1 MCAFLALLLSLVTSP
16 SCSFSS
22 LRWVSSETSCNSSA
36 LVTYKHKKKRLMRF
50 QPRWMQKWK
59 PLWFHDYILLC
70 SNLPF
75 QPYKMACEQ
84 FGYSEH
90 QMGLLPSDWTSLLMV
105 TLSNNNLEDAL
116 CNCKHIYRYT
126 GINIAPLLTLHFK
139 RSSFRQNSSSHW
151 KNK

>member
-1 MCAFLALLLSLVTSP
+1 MCAFLAILLSLATSP

-22 LRWVSSETSCNSSA
+22 LRRVSSEISCKSSA

-59 PLWFHDYILLC
+59 RLWFHDYILHC

-75 QPYKMACEQ
+75 HPYKMACEQ

-90 QMGLLPSDWTSLLMV
+90 QMGSLPSVWTTLLMV

-116 CNCKHIYRYT
+116 WNCEHIYRYT

-139 RSSFRQNSSSHW
+139 RSSFRHNSPSHW